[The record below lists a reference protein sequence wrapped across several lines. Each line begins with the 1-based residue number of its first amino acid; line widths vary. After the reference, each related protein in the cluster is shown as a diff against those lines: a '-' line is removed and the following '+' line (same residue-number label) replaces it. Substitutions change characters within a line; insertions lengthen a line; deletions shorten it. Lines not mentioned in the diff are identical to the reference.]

1 MRWERKYYLHFIC
14 DSTELRNSVP
24 CVKWQAGEDQERV
37 ERLFTVLVTV
47 KKLLNLSEVYFPY
60 LKQADNNTLQVQ
72 DLMKKKMRKYGNHL
86 KNCVIWTC

>member
-14 DSTELRNSVP
+14 DSTELRNGVP
-24 CVKWQAGEDQERV
+24 CVKWQAGEDQERA

-60 LKQADNNTLQVQ
+60 LKQADNNTLQVE
-72 DLMKKKMRKYGNHL
+72 DLMKKKEK
-86 KNCVIWTC
+86 IW